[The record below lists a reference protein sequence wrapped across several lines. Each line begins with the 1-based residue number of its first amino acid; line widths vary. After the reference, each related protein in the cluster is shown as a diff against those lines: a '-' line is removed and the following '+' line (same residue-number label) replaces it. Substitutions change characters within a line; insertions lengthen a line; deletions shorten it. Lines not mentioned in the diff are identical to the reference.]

1 MQSREEEEEREEK
14 LSSTCGAARS
24 ARPELTHC
32 CRKIKRRPVW
42 MESGNEK
49 QREGGR
55 RREEGD
61 AGRREE
67 GERRREEGGIHFAAE
82 HPLKCET

>member
-24 ARPELTHC
+24 ARPDLTHR

-42 MESGNEK
+42 MESGNK
-49 QREGGR
+49 
-55 RREEGD
+55 
-61 AGRREE
+61 
-67 GERRREEGGIHFAAE
+67 RREEGGGRNPFCSGASFE
-82 HPLKCET
+82 M